1 MWSTYKRFFFKRSS
15 NFIMD
20 TSLKI
25 LNMKINSIILGA
37 YYSCQAN
44 NYADM
49 KVCIN
54 TYFVNTNRNISLKKK
69 ILDMYNKIIF
79 IMMLLLMIS
88 CNSKQKRNHKNSI
101 EIKEQ
106 LGQSSY
112 PFIKSMEYHAY
123 IQDNEAIPVID
134 IQITEKGNF
143 SIFVKYQTN
152 KKYSKLSYKETLD
165 FLSTVIEKQNKENI
179 PLSRLQQI
187 FIRTEMWNEN
197 SIYTSMEEYRNI
209 NIPHG
214 EYFNKKA
221 KESRIV
227 SDITKILSRYN
238 LKIGSLSYEG
248 LLPLDGKVIKEINKN
263 IELNTSEAYLTGNLV
278 LDIAN
283 Q

>member
-1 MWSTYKRFFFKRSS
+1 
-15 NFIMD
+15 
-20 TSLKI
+20 
-25 LNMKINSIILGA
+25 MKINSIIFGA

-54 TYFVNTNRNISLKKK
+54 TYFVNTNRNISLKFKK

>member
-1 MWSTYKRFFFKRSS
+1 
-15 NFIMD
+15 
-20 TSLKI
+20 
-25 LNMKINSIILGA
+25 
-37 YYSCQAN
+37 
-44 NYADM
+44 
-49 KVCIN
+49 
-54 TYFVNTNRNISLKKK
+54 
-69 ILDMYNKIIF
+69 MYNKIIF

-112 PFIKSMEYHAY
+112 PFIKSMEYHAD
-123 IQDNEAIPVID
+123 IQDNEAIPVIE

>member
-1 MWSTYKRFFFKRSS
+1 MRIK
-15 NFIMD
+15 
-20 TSLKI
+20 
-25 LNMKINSIILGA
+25 A
-37 YYSCQAN
+37 YA
-44 NYADM
+44 
-49 KVCIN
+49 KV
-54 TYFVNTNRNISLKKK
+54 NISLDIVGKREDGYH
-69 ILDMYNKIIF
+69 LLEM
-79 IMMLLLMIS
+79 IM
-88 CNSKQKRNHKNSI
+88 QSI
-101 EIKEQ
+101 DLYDE
-106 LGQSSY
+106 L
-112 PFIKSMEYHAY
+112 
-123 IQDNEAIPVID
+123 N
-134 IQITEKGNF
+134 
-143 SIFVKYQTN
+143 
-152 KKYSKLSYKETLD
+152 
-165 FLSTVIEKQNKENI
+165 IEKQNKENI

>member
-1 MWSTYKRFFFKRSS
+1 M
-15 NFIMD
+15 
-20 TSLKI
+20 
-25 LNMKINSIILGA
+25 
-37 YYSCQAN
+37 
-44 NYADM
+44 
-49 KVCIN
+49 
-54 TYFVNTNRNISLKKK
+54 
-69 ILDMYNKIIF
+69 
-79 IMMLLLMIS
+79 
-88 CNSKQKRNHKNSI
+88 
-101 EIKEQ
+101 
-106 LGQSSY
+106 
-112 PFIKSMEYHAY
+112 
-123 IQDNEAIPVID
+123 
-134 IQITEKGNF
+134 
-143 SIFVKYQTN
+143 
-152 KKYSKLSYKETLD
+152 
-165 FLSTVIEKQNKENI
+165 STVIEKQNKENI

-221 KESRIV
+221 KESHIV

>member
-1 MWSTYKRFFFKRSS
+1 
-15 NFIMD
+15 
-20 TSLKI
+20 
-25 LNMKINSIILGA
+25 
-37 YYSCQAN
+37 
-44 NYADM
+44 
-49 KVCIN
+49 
-54 TYFVNTNRNISLKKK
+54 
-69 ILDMYNKIIF
+69 MYNKIIF

-123 IQDNEAIPVID
+123 IQDNEAIPVTE

>member
-1 MWSTYKRFFFKRSS
+1 
-15 NFIMD
+15 
-20 TSLKI
+20 
-25 LNMKINSIILGA
+25 
-37 YYSCQAN
+37 
-44 NYADM
+44 
-49 KVCIN
+49 
-54 TYFVNTNRNISLKKK
+54 
-69 ILDMYNKIIF
+69 MYNKIIF

-152 KKYSKLSYKETLD
+152 KKYLKLSYKETLD

-263 IELNTSEAYLTGNLV
+263 IELNTSEAYLTGKLV